1 VLSPRRTTVSLVLR
15 LTLDRPSKLAWHGPP
30 AKGGPGSMEPSGWW
44 ELAEDGATT
53 RVKLVMSPKP
63 GGLFRL
69 LAPLMERQMRR
80 GDVEALRLL
89 KQQIEGGTASTL

>member
-1 VLSPRRTTVSLVLR
+1 
-15 LTLDRPSKLAWHGPP
+15 
-30 AKGGPGSMEPSGWW
+30 MEPSGWW
-44 ELAEDGATT
+44 ELSEDGATT

-69 LAPLMERQMRR
+69 LAPLMERQVRR
-80 GDVEALRLL
+80 GNVEALRML